1 MNIIEKVNR
10 SRYTLKEVLS
20 NEWDTSII
28 ADLSDQEIEKM
39 YSIPSSFVSPFPGVA
54 GGCNLKLKHR
64 FIPSH
69 SLHII
74 YYNFPEV
81 GRLSSKVTKSACDK
95 LEDYFNEGHINNEDS
110 LFIIIND
117 VVSES
122 LEKSFDGLNIKL
134 QSYFDSND
142 ISDEIKEEMEKNDF
156 NLDKKHFRNIHL
168 FNIDN
173 FTNNILKHRLV
184 PEHLV
189 IRKKEEIQKILKEC
203 NCNLTQL
210 PIILKNDIISKILR
224 LAPGDL
230 CKIIRN
236 SDKCGEYPFYRVC
249 K

>member
-1 MNIIEKVNR
+1 MSISQKVNR
-10 SRYTLKEVLS
+10 TRYSLKEVLS
-20 NEWDTSII
+20 TEWETSELP
-28 ADLSDQEIEKM
+28 DLSDKEIDKL
-39 YSIPSSFVSPFPGVA
+39 YSLPSANLSSFPGVA
-54 GGCNLKLKHR
+54 GACNFTVSHK
-64 FIPSH
+64 FIPSYK
-69 SLHII
+69 LHII
-74 YYNFPEV
+74 YYNFPEN
-81 GRLSSKVTKSACDK
+81 GTKSSKVTKSACDK

-236 SDKCGEYPFYRVC
+236 SDKRGEYPFYRVC

>member
-95 LEDYFNEGHINNEDS
+95 LQDFYNNEDVNQEDS

-117 VVSES
+117 TVSES
-122 LEKSFDGLNIKL
+122 LEKSFDGLNIRL
-134 QSYFDSND
+134 QNEFEDG
-142 ISDEIKEEMEKNDF
+142 ISDKILDEMKKNNF
-156 NLDKKHFRNIHL
+156 PLSKKHFRNVHL
-168 FNIDN
+168 FGIDS
-173 FTNNILKHRLV
+173 FTNNYSTWI
-184 PEHLV
+184 
-189 IRKKEEIQKILKEC
+189 
-203 NCNLTQL
+203 
-210 PIILKNDIISKILR
+210 
-224 LAPGDL
+224 
-230 CKIIRN
+230 
-236 SDKCGEYPFYRVC
+236 
-249 K
+249 

>member
-1 MNIIEKVNR
+1 MDKWLSTSFSHI
-10 SRYTLKEVLS
+10 LK
-20 NEWDTSII
+20 
-28 ADLSDQEIEKM
+28 
-39 YSIPSSFVSPFPGVA
+39 PSY
-54 GGCNLKLKHR
+54 K
-64 FIPSH
+64 
-69 SLHII
+69 LHII
-74 YYNFPEV
+74 YYNFPEN
-81 GRLSSKVTKSACDK
+81 GTKSSKVTKSACDK

>member
-1 MNIIEKVNR
+1 
-10 SRYTLKEVLS
+10 
-20 NEWDTSII
+20 
-28 ADLSDQEIEKM
+28 
-39 YSIPSSFVSPFPGVA
+39 
-54 GGCNLKLKHR
+54 
-64 FIPSH
+64 
-69 SLHII
+69 
-74 YYNFPEV
+74 
-81 GRLSSKVTKSACDK
+81 
-95 LEDYFNEGHINNEDS
+95 
-110 LFIIIND
+110 
-117 VVSES
+117 
-122 LEKSFDGLNIKL
+122 
-134 QSYFDSND
+134 
-142 ISDEIKEEMEKNDF
+142 MEKNDF

>member
-95 LEDYFNEGHINNEDS
+95 LQDFYNNEDVNQEDS

-117 VVSES
+117 TVSES
-122 LEKSFDGLNIKL
+122 LEKSFDELNIRL
-134 QSYFDSND
+134 QNEFEDG
-142 ISDEIKEEMEKNDF
+142 ISDKILDEMKKNNF
-156 NLDKKHFRNIHL
+156 PLSKKHFRNVHL
-168 FNIDN
+168 FGIDS
-173 FTNNILKHRLV
+173 FTNNLLKHRLV
-184 PEHLV
+184 PVHTA
-189 IRKKEEIQKILKEC
+189 IRSIEEIDKILKKC
-203 NCNLTQL
+203 NCELSQL
-210 PIILKNDIISKILR
+210 PIILKNDIINKLIR
-224 LAPGDL
+224 LAHGDI
-230 CKIIRN
+230 CHIQRDSN
-236 SDKCGEYPFYRVC
+236 KCGEYPFYRIC